1 MGLVHLNHLGV
12 IPQNSITSGKSMKRS
27 VQVLTTVPR
36 KKGGGGSRNGALLV
50 FCADSNALI
59 SSKCFVGKK

>member
-1 MGLVHLNHLGV
+1 MEFVHLNHLGV

-36 KKGGGGSRNGALLV
+36 KKGRGGSRNGALL
-50 FCADSNALI
+50 DALI
-59 SSKCFVGKK
+59 QMH